1 MWEQLNVVCIKKKK
15 GQNRKQII
23 CHLTAG
29 IFPQR
34 ATWKLLREFP
44 SGAWRYVQTWLETRD
59 LNVALREAH
68 QCSELTKATKKLKGI
83 GRISSQSWAQNVVGK
98 PLLIVPRTIVEQ
110 FYNVQCL
117 KLSIF
122 KLPIFLICCK

>member
-1 MWEQLNVVCIKKKK
+1 MVPGGMIGNKRLECSTEGSTSV
-15 GQNRKQII
+15 
-23 CHLTAG
+23 
-29 IFPQR
+29 
-34 ATWKLLREFP
+34 LRVDQ
-44 SGAWRYVQTWLETRD
+44 S
-59 LNVALREAH
+59 H
-68 QCSELTKATKKLKGI
+68 KKLKGM
-83 GRISSQSWAQNVVGK
+83 GRISSQSWAQNVAGK